1 MASFQQIA
9 LEFDA
14 AQQNAASTQKAAEQ
28 PLPKSSRGRKSLK
41 AAAEELSLVQ
51 VPEDEVLFKKH
62 YYSIGEVATMLNV
75 NPSLLRYWETEFII
89 IKPRK
94 NKKGDR
100 FYRPEDVKT
109 LQMIQFL
116 LREKKF
122 TLEGAK
128 SFLKKG
134 RQAAENTF
142 ALVQSLQQ
150 LKALLQSIRADL

>member
-1 MASFQQIA
+1 M
-9 LEFDA
+9 
-14 AQQNAASTQKAAEQ
+14 
-28 PLPKSSRGRKSLK
+28 
-41 AAAEELSLVQ
+41 VQ
-51 VPEDEVLFKKH
+51 VPEDEILFQKH
-62 YYSIGEVATMLNV
+62 YYSIGEVASMLNV
-75 NPSLLRYWETEFII
+75 NPSLLRYWETEFSI

-128 SFLKKG
+128 TFLKKG
-134 RQAAENTF
+134 RQDAENAF

>member
-1 MASFQQIA
+1 MASLQQIA
-9 LEFDA
+9 FEFDA
-14 AQQNAASTQKAAEQ
+14 PQQPTANHTKPAEQ
-28 PLPKSSRGRKSLK
+28 PLPKSTRGRKSLK
-41 AAAEELSLVQ
+41 AAAEEMSMVQ
-51 VPEDEVLFKKH
+51 VPTDDILFQKH
-62 YYSIGEVATMLNV
+62 YYSIGEVASMLNV
-75 NPSLLRYWETEFII
+75 DPSLLRYWETEFTV

-100 FYRPEDVKT
+100 FYRSEDVKT

-134 RQAAENTF
+134 RQDAENIF

-150 LKALLQSIRADL
+150 LKALLQGIRADL

>member
-1 MASFQQIA
+1 MGSLQQIA
-9 LEFDA
+9 FEFDA
-14 AQQNAASTQKAAEQ
+14 PQQPAPAKASEQ

-41 AAAEELSLVQ
+41 AAAEEMSMVQ
-51 VPEDEVLFKKH
+51 VPEDEILFQKH
-62 YYSIGEVATMLNV
+62 YYSIGEVASMLNV
-75 NPSLLRYWETEFII
+75 NPSLLRYWETEFSI

-128 SFLKKG
+128 TFLKKG
-134 RQAAENTF
+134 RQDAENAF